1 MYFIRQVFF
10 ADYEVNLYEEYIATK
25 SYYHFMKE
33 LQIIAGVLKI
43 EVRLERVW
51 KKIFCKT
58 CIMIF
63 QTYFRVK
70 IKKRKGELT

>member
-1 MYFIRQVFF
+1 MY
-10 ADYEVNLYEEYIATK
+10 EGYIDTK
-25 SYYHFMKE
+25 SCYHFMKE
-33 LQIIAGVLKI
+33 LQIIARVLKI

-63 QTYFRVK
+63 QTYFGIK